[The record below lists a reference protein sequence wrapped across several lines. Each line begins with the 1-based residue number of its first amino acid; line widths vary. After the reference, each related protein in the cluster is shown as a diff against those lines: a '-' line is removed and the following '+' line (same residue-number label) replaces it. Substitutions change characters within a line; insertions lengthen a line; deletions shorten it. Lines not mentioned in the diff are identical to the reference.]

1 MQHFI
6 ISERDS
12 KILLKNGQERIA
24 DTWKTSGDEFI
35 FHGWQEALAIHF
47 MFETVTEISE
57 IEKFS
62 FLTKLC
68 LSRWLPVG
76 SRIVMSTEVVKAR
89 SAVGD
94 VAERSSSY
102 SCTSSSRC
110 GYASWVWVARMR
122 RGYAWGVSWRTRCL
136 RSVSAVLRTACTS
149 VDMTSRFTGK
159 VSDKHKQ
166 NWPPIMDFIGIHIE
180 GTFE

>member
-1 MQHFI
+1 MRGIQ
-6 ISERDS
+6 
-12 KILLKNGQERIA
+12 KLLKNGQERIA

-35 FHGWQEALAIHF
+35 FHGWAGGTAIHF

-136 RSVSAVLRTACTS
+136 RFVLQCFALPALRSTWRGS
-149 VDMTSRFTGK
+149 TGK